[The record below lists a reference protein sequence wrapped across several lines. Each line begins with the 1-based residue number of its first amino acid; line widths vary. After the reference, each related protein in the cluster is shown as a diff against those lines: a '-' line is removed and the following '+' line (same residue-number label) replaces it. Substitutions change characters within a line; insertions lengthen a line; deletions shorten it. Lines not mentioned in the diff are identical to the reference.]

1 MGTLVGRDA
10 ELARLRGLL
19 HDAAAGRAVTGL
31 VSGDAGIGKSRL
43 VAEAIQIAERDG
55 FTVLCGQ
62 CAEIGD
68 SVPYLPFAD
77 AFRTAPPHI
86 EKAVKARPV
95 LSRLLPDGNGQ
106 AQEADWAGLA
116 RQQMFGAVLSV
127 LSELAADSPVLLV
140 IEDLHWA
147 DATTRHLVTFL
158 ARMLHRERVAIIGTY
173 RTDDLHR
180 RHPLRAVIAE
190 LLRLPMVALVELG
203 PLPATAL
210 AEILSNVPNAPLP
223 LSAATLNSLVERAEG
238 NAYYAEELL
247 NASCTGSS
255 TTGSSTTGSSSTGPS
270 GTGDT
275 LPTGLAA
282 LLLSRV
288 ERVSDAAQQVLR
300 TAAVAGGGAAD
311 DLVRAASGLSDD
323 AYEEAVR
330 EAAGHQLV
338 VPDGPD
344 GYRFRHAL
352 LREAV
357 YNDLMPGE
365 RTRLHARLASLLAG
379 VHGTAGKPGAAAEL
393 AHHSMASHDIPG
405 AFAASIRAAGEAER
419 IGAPAEAH
427 RHYDLALELWVRV
440 EAAERLAGMTR
451 DKLGLKSALAAAA
464 SGDVPRAVHLLRH
477 IRDRVS
483 GGARPAESPESEE
496 STELRCRV
504 GERLAYHLLQGEN
517 THWYAEALDV
527 AAATVRETLDEPPT
541 WYRARAMA
549 TYAIALMAA
558 HRYDDARDWAS
569 RARDAA
575 RAAGSASVEADA
587 LATTGQ
593 LALRTGSSGEAVGM
607 FTAAIEQARAA
618 GAVGVRLRAAY
629 QLAAEHL
636 SRGELTEAA
645 DVAHHGADWAD
656 AEGLGLAPFGLDLQH
671 LHFQAHF
678 ADGCWDH
685 AQELADGFPVRVTR
699 QAEAVLSAMA
709 LFIDVGRGNPVVSE
723 RRTWLEPFWDDVFVA
738 YIARGI
744 LAEHALWQ
752 GDCERA
758 LAEAEAA
765 IDADAWPA
773 HSPSVI
779 RVTAVALAARADR
792 AAQLRAA
799 GDVSG
804 ADAEAAAGAAL
815 LAVAADGASFPARPK
830 AVLGPEG
837 RGWLARCEAE
847 YARLTGTNSP
857 EVWEKVLAEF
867 GPGYV
872 YETARTQ
879 WRLAEA
885 LVEAGRRDE
894 AAAVWRAA
902 RDTASRLRAAPLGAA
917 LDDLARRARLDPG
930 NGSRGGPGAGSSVA
944 SPLAALTEREREV
957 LSLLARGMSNREI
970 GTELFITPKTASV
983 HVSNILG
990 KLGAASRTEA
1000 AAIAYREGA

>member
-1 MGTLVGRDA
+1 MGTLVGRDT

-43 VAEAIQIAERDG
+43 VAEAMQLAERDG

-77 AFRTAPPHI
+77 AFRAAAPPI
-86 EKAVKARPV
+86 EKAIKARPV
-95 LSRLLPDGNGQ
+95 LSRLLPDGAGQ
-106 AQEADWAGLA
+106 AQQADWAGLT
-116 RQQMFGAVLSV
+116 RQQMFGAVLSL
-127 LSELAADSPVLLV
+127 LSELAAASPVLLV
-140 IEDLHWA
+140 VEDLHWA

-173 RTDDLHR
+173 RSDDLHS
-180 RHPLRAVIAE
+180 RHPLRGVIAE

-210 AEILSNVPNAPLP
+210 AEILSSVPNSSLP

-238 NAYYAEELL
+238 NAYYAEELMT
-247 NASCTGSS
+247 ASAWTEG
-255 TTGSSTTGSSSTGPS
+255 
-270 GTGDT
+270 T

-300 TAAVAGGGAAD
+300 AAAVAGGGAAD
-311 DLVRAASGLSDD
+311 DLVRAASGLPDD
-323 AYEEAVR
+323 AYDEALR
-330 EAAGHQLV
+330 EAAGQQLLA
-338 VPDGPD
+338 PDGPD

-357 YNDLMPGE
+357 YADLMPGE

-379 VHGTAGKPGAAAEL
+379 VPGAAAEL

-405 AFAASIRAAGEAER
+405 SFGASVRAGSEAER
-419 IGAPAEAH
+419 VGAPAEAH
-427 RHYDLALELWVRV
+427 RHYDRALELWARV
-440 EAAERLAGMTR
+440 ESAEQIAGMTR
-451 DKLGLKSALAAAA
+451 GKLGLKSALAAAV
-464 SGDVPRAVHLLRH
+464 SGDVPRAVHLLRR
-477 IRDRVS
+477 IRGWVS
-483 GGARPAESPESEE
+483 GAAGSVESE
-496 STELRCRV
+496 ELRCRV

-517 THWYAEALDV
+517 TQWYAEALDV
-527 AAATVRETLDEPPT
+527 AGATVRETQDTPPT

-549 TYAIALMAA
+549 TYAIALSAA
-558 HRYDDARDWAS
+558 HRDDDARDWAG
-569 RARDAA
+569 RARAAA

-593 LALRTGSSGEAVGM
+593 LALRDGSSAEAIGL
-607 FTAAIEQARAA
+607 FTAAVEQAGAA
-618 GAVGVRLRAAY
+618 GAVSVRLRAVY
-629 QLAAEHL
+629 QLANERL
-636 SRGELTEAA
+636 VRGELAEAA
-645 DVAHHGADWAD
+645 SVAHRGVEWAE

-699 QAEAVLSAMA
+699 QSQALLSAMA
-709 LFIDVGRGNPVVSE
+709 LFVDVARGNPVVGE
-723 RRTWLEPFWDDVFVA
+723 RRTWLEPFWADVFVA

-779 RVTAVALAARADR
+779 RVTAIALAARADR
-792 AAQLRAA
+792 AAQLLAA
-799 GDVSG
+799 GDAAG
-804 ADAEAAAGAAL
+804 AAAEAAAGAAL
-815 LAVAADGASFPARPK
+815 LSVATDGASYPARPK

-847 YARLTGTNSP
+847 YGRLTGANSP
-857 EVWEKVLAEF
+857 AAWERVLAEF

-872 YETARTQ
+872 YETARAQ

-902 RDTASRLRAAPLGAA
+902 RDTASRLRAAPLAAA
-917 LDDLARRARLDPG
+917 LDDLARRARLDHG
-930 NGSRGGPGAGSSVA
+930 NGSRGGHGSEPGGPN
-944 SPLAALTEREREV
+944 PLAALTDREREV
-957 LSLLARGMSNREI
+957 LRLLARGMSNREI

-1000 AAIAYREGA
+1000 AAIAYRERV